1 MLTGIA
7 DLDRPEAPQMIELA
21 EKLSTMYDDFL
32 DNFEEKGAVRHPGIH
47 ASEIVSCVRKSYYCL
62 TEVEKR
68 PTSTKEWIKRFE
80 MGHSI
85 HSMVQK
91 HLRRM
96 AARENA
102 KVYVSNMAM
111 ANGWHLTFEPEVVV
125 APEFQ
130 ELAAYY
136 QLYSS
141 CDGVFTFRHS
151 ADSPPFL
158 RVGLEIKSESPD
170 GFQKLKS
177 PKDYHVDQMHV
188 YMAALDLPI
197 AWFFYFNKGNQNNT
211 PSAGPWLIRFDHA
224 VWNKLE
230 LRMNTALQAAMTN
243 VEPPREEGMHCEF
256 CPWSYVCGPKYLNR
270 NRPKSFLSPRRTG
283 I

>member
-7 DLDRPEAPQMIELA
+7 DLDRPEAPDMLELA
-21 EKLSTMYDDFL
+21 GKLSTLYDDFL

-47 ASEIVSCVRKSYYCL
+47 ASEIVSCVRKSFYCL
-62 TEVEKR
+62 NEAEKR
-68 PTSTKEWIKRFE
+68 PTTSKVWTKRFQI
-80 MGHSI
+80 GHAI
-85 HSMVQK
+85 HEMVQT
-91 HLRRM
+91 HFRRM

-102 KVYVSNMAM
+102 KVYVSNLAK
-111 ANGWHLTFEPEVVV
+111 ANGWHLTFESEVKV

-130 ELAAYY
+130 ELAAHY
-136 QLYSS
+136 QIYSA
-141 CDGVFTFRHS
+141 CDGIFTFRQS

-170 GFQKLKS
+170 GFEKLKA
-177 PKDYHVDQMHV
+177 PKPVHVEQMHI

-211 PSAGPWLIRFDHA
+211 PSTGPWMIQFDHSI
-224 VWNKLE
+224 WMKLE
-230 LRMNTALQAAMTN
+230 LRINAAIQAAIAG
-243 VEPPREEGMHCEF
+243 VEPPREEGLQCEF
-256 CPWSYVCGPKYLNR
+256 CPWSYLCNPKFLNR
-270 NRPKSFLSPRRTG
+270 NKPKSFVSPRRTG